1 MNYKLK
7 SFINLGRYNKPL
19 GALLLAWPCTW
30 GVTIAQPELYSL
42 IFYNILF
49 FFSAVIMRGAGCA
62 WNDII
67 DRNIDKKIER
77 TKNRPIAS
85 KKLNVFEGLIF
96 IMISSFLGLLTLVFL
111 PKEAITICL
120 ISVPLIVI
128 YPLTKRITFFPQIWL
143 GITFNIGI
151 LIGYS
156 TITRDYFSF
165 PILLLYFGAICWTIA
180 YDTIYAIQDYKD
192 DKKNNI
198 KSTATLMN
206 EFSGFFAALFYL
218 FSSILFIICF
228 HISDLGLLPII
239 TALLIGIW
247 QSYNAIK
254 INILN
259 HRKAFTIF
267 KISTLSGGI
276 LFISILLDL
285 YILKYS

>member
-1 MNYKLK
+1 MNNKLK
-7 SFINLGRYNKPL
+7 NFINLGRFNKPL

-30 GVTIAQPELYSL
+30 GVTIAQPDFYSL
-42 IFYNILF
+42 IFYNTLF
-49 FFSAVIMRGAGCA
+49 FFSAFVMRGAGCA

-67 DRNIDKKIER
+67 DRNIDKKIDR

-85 KKLNVFEGLIF
+85 KKLNIFEGLIF
-96 IMISSFLGLLTLVFL
+96 IIVSSFLGLLTLLFL

-120 ISVPLIVI
+120 ISIPLIII

-143 GITFNIGI
+143 GITFNVGI

-156 TITRDYFSF
+156 TITKEYFSF
-165 PILLLYFGAICWTIA
+165 PILLLYFGAICWTVA

-198 KSTATLMN
+198 KSTATIMN
-206 EFSGFFAALFYL
+206 EFSGVFAALFYL

-228 HISDLGLLPII
+228 YLSNLGLLPKI
-239 TALLIGIW
+239 TALLVGLW
-247 QSYNAIK
+247 QSYNALK
-254 INILN
+254 INIFD
-259 HRKAFTIF
+259 HIKAFTIF
-267 KISTLSGGI
+267 KISTFCGGI

-285 YILKYS
+285 YI